1 MLGLV
6 VASGSEELLRAV
18 SCKCTD
24 LLVVINALSLSFRKS
39 NHLYV
44 GVGSFD
50 NRNIGKIIK

>member
-50 NRNIGKIIK
+50 NRNIGK